1 MDRMNVERMTKS
13 LQAALD
19 GSGANSRQITSV
31 DLAMVMFC
39 EGVETVTGP
48 LSEELSQRIM
58 SVALHRLA
66 EYVDTCELDGQ
77 RLGAPLSD
85 NVLTDEDYAK
95 AGIPIPPEMDGIYNI
110 TYLRK
115 E

>member
-31 DLAMVMFC
+31 DLAIVMFC
-39 EGVETVTGP
+39 EGAEAVIGP
-48 LSEELSQRIM
+48 MSEPLNERIM
-58 SVALHRLA
+58 NLALMRLA

-85 NVLTDEDYAK
+85 SVLTDEEFAK
-95 AGIPIPPEMDGIYNI
+95 AGIPVPPEPGGIYNI
-110 TYLRK
+110 TWLHK